1 MIKIHILYFAQKL
14 LKILLVLLVLAVI
27 ALIGSNFLQ
36 CRVSEREYQPYLE
49 RLEAAYQLRRR
60 NVIEE
65 YDAKIRAASTEVEAL
80 AYQQEMSSILSRAAE
95 LYFSDK
101 HSITRKREYG
111 VLEVNWP
118 EELKLL
124 QEGDILDE

>member
-1 MIKIHILYFAQKL
+1 ML
-14 LKILLVLLVLAVI
+14 LLLVLAVI
-27 ALIGSNFLQ
+27 ALVAGNLLQ
-36 CRVSEREYQPYLE
+36 IRVSEREYQPYLE

-60 NVIEE
+60 NVIGE
-65 YDAKIRAASTEVEAL
+65 YDAKIRSATTEVEAL

-95 LYFSDK
+95 LYFSNK

-111 VLEVNWP
+111 VLEENWP

-124 QEGDILDE
+124 REGDNLDER